1 MLVMYALVDCNNFF
15 VSCERLFRPDLI
27 NKPVIVLSNND
38 GCAVSRSNEARELM
52 PMGAPYFKYESV
64 IKQNDIQCFSAN
76 FHLYGDMSR
85 RVMEVLYQ
93 LSPEIEQYSV
103 DEAFIDLSKISIDD
117 YETWSKQASAR
128 VLRWTGITVRI
139 GVGQT
144 KTIAK
149 LATERAKSENGNK
162 SWAVFEDNKTPEI
175 LNIQIEEVWGIG
187 RRLAPR
193 LRQFGIHKVAD
204 LIKLRPHWAR
214 QFAGSTFMNTVLE
227 IQGQDIFGSKI
238 QFNEPSKQTISA
250 TRTFGQRITKQHELE
265 SAVAD
270 FVTRAAFRMRKNKKL
285 ASKMYV
291 FAQNSKHDY
300 KLSTISNSVSLDV
313 PTDHTGKLIQSA
325 IDALT
330 QVYEPGLSY
339 KRAGITMLDLVPRT
353 AQQMSLD
360 QKISELQL
368 MRGDKLMQAIDK
380 TRTKFGNH
388 ALAYAITQNKN
399 WSSVRAKQTSAYT
412 TSWLQL
418 PVLR

>member
-1 MLVMYALVDCNNFF
+1 
-15 VSCERLFRPDLI
+15 
-27 NKPVIVLSNND
+27 
-38 GCAVSRSNEARELM
+38 
-52 PMGAPYFKYESV
+52 
-64 IKQNDIQCFSAN
+64 
-76 FHLYGDMSR
+76 
-85 RVMEVLYQ
+85 MEVLYQ
-93 LSPEIEQYSV
+93 LSPEIEQYSI
-103 DEAFIDLSKISIDD
+103 DEAFIDLSKISIDN
-117 YETWSKQASAR
+117 YETWAKQASAR
-128 VLRWTGITVRI
+128 VLRWTGIPVSV

-144 KTIAK
+144 KTLAK
-149 LATERAKSENGNK
+149 LATEHAKSENGNK
-162 SWAVFEDNKTPEI
+162 SWAVFEDNQTPEI

-193 LRQFGIHKVAD
+193 LRQFGILEVAD
-204 LIKLRPHWAR
+204 LMKLKPQWAR

-250 TRTFGQRITKQHELE
+250 TRTFGQRVTKQHELE

-270 FVTRAAFRMRKNKKL
+270 FVARAAFRMRKNKKL

-300 KLSTISNSVSLDV
+300 KLSTITNSISLDV

-330 QVYEPGLSY
+330 EVYRPGVSY

-360 QKISELQL
+360 HKTSELQL
-368 MRGDKLMQAIDK
+368 MRGDQLMQAIDK

-399 WSSVRAKQTSAYT
+399 WSSIRAKQTSAYT

-418 PVLR
+418 PALR

>member
-1 MLVMYALVDCNNFF
+1 MYALVDCNNFF
-15 VSCERLFRPDLI
+15 VSCERLFRPDLRD
-27 NKPVIVLSNND
+27 KPVIVLSNND
-38 GCAVSRSNEARELM
+38 GCAVSRSNEARELV
-52 PMGAPYFKYESV
+52 PMGVPYFKYESV
-64 IKQNDIQCFSAN
+64 IRQNDIQCFSAN

-93 LSPEIEQYSV
+93 LSPEIEQYSI
-103 DEAFIDLSKISIDD
+103 DEAFIDLSKISIDN
-117 YETWSKQASAR
+117 YETWAKQASAR
-128 VLRWTGITVRI
+128 VLRWTGIPVSV

-144 KTIAK
+144 KTLAK
-149 LATERAKSENGNK
+149 LATEHAKSADGNK
-162 SWAVFEDNKTPEI
+162 SWAVFEDNQEPGI
-175 LNIQIEEVWGIG
+175 LSIQIEEVWGIG

-204 LIKLRPHWAR
+204 LMKLKPQWAR
-214 QFAGSTFMNTVLE
+214 QFAGRTFMNTVLE

-250 TRTFGQRITKQHELE
+250 TRTFGQRVTKQHELE

-270 FVTRAAFRMRKNKKL
+270 FVARAAFRMRKNKKL

-300 KLSTISNSVSLDV
+300 KLSTITNSISLDV

-330 QVYEPGLSY
+330 EVYRPGVSY

-360 QKISELQL
+360 HKTSELQL
-368 MRGDKLMQAIDK
+368 MRGDQLMQAIDK

-399 WSSVRAKQTSAYT
+399 WSSIRAKQTSAYT

-418 PVLR
+418 PALR